1 MSKKLSE
8 FFFYKLKNTSSELFL
23 INLIEKS
30 INNNWNSVVLTDNIE
45 RMEEINDLLW
55 TYNETSFLPHGSQND
70 KNREHH
76 KVYLTCEEENPNKS
90 NIIFS
95 IDGILINN
103 IKSWERCVYIF
114 NEQNLKIVDQFE
126 SYKNQI
132 NLSDYSLKSF
142 EQDIN
147 SKWINSN

>member
-1 MSKKLSE
+1 MSKKLPE
-8 FFFYKLKNTSSELFL
+8 IFFYKLKNTSSELFL

-70 KNREHH
+70 KNSEHH
-76 KVYLTCEEENPNKS
+76 KIYLTCEEENPNKS

-103 IKSWERCVYIF
+103 MKSWERCVYIF

-126 SYKNQI
+126 LYKNQI